1 MGRFHCVELVVDL
14 NQNIKDSLITWDDFI
29 VLNW

>member
-14 NQNIKDSLITWDDFI
+14 NQYIKDSLTWDDFI
-29 VLNW
+29 VLIW

>member
-14 NQNIKDSLITWDDFI
+14 NQEIKDSLTWDDFI

>member
-14 NQNIKDSLITWDDFI
+14 NQYIKDSLTTWDDFI
-29 VLNW
+29 VLIW

>member
-14 NQNIKDSLITWDDFI
+14 NQEIKDSLTWDDFI
-29 VLNW
+29 VLIW

>member
-1 MGRFHCVELVVDL
+1 MGRFLCVELVVDL
-14 NQNIKDSLITWDDFI
+14 NQNIKDSLTWDDFT

>member
-1 MGRFHCVELVVDL
+1 MGRFLCVELVVDL
-14 NQNIKDSLITWDDFI
+14 NQYIKDSLTWDDFI